1 LNEIGI
7 ELNEVIRLNEGIT
20 MNSKQRRN
28 ILLMF
33 IDITIIAFSV
43 LWSYKL
49 RFEYSIPPFYWNLAP
64 YVALIFAGLT
74 ILLYYWYHLYKK
86 VWAYVS
92 IGELY
97 TLIKANVISTAV
109 LLIVNHILQ
118 LTMDQ
123 NYVPKSIFLIS
134 FFIMT
139 LGIGGSRLA
148 WRLFHDRFF
157 QGDLRDGDRRTLVV
171 GAGDAGALVIKEL
184 RNTTH
189 FYPVAMIDDD
199 PNKMGL
205 EIMGVPIVG
214 NREDIYRIV
223 KQLRIQDIIIAM
235 PSASQQ
241 EIRKIID
248 LCKNTGVQ
256 VKILPASVADILE
269 GRLSVKI
276 RDVSVED
283 LLGREPIKV
292 DLEEIS
298 DYLQERVVLVT
309 GAGGSIGSELCR
321 QISRF
326 QPKQIVLIGHGEN
339 SIYGID
345 MELRNSHP
353 DIQIEPIIA
362 DVQDKNRVE
371 AIFKRYRPQVVFHA
385 AAHKHVPLMEK
396 NPSEAIKNN
405 VFGTKNIAEAAHD
418 FGAERFVLISTDK
431 AVNPTSVMGT
441 TKRIAEMFIQSLDKV
456 SPTKFVAVRFGNVLG
471 SRGSVVPLFKKQ
483 IEQGGPVTVTHPEMV
498 RFFMTIPEA
507 VQLVIQAGAMAKG
520 GEIFILDMGNP
531 VKIVDLAKDLIRL
544 SGLKVDEDIKIKYTG
559 MRPGEKLYEEI
570 LTKEEGTT
578 NTEHQRIF
586 IAKPNNIDFA
596 EYNFEIRKLKEVFD
610 QDEDAIKTVLKEL
623 VPTFKYK
630 GKPKEKNEPVKV

>member
-1 LNEIGI
+1 M
-7 ELNEVIRLNEGIT
+7 

-33 IDITIIAFSV
+33 IDTMIITLSV

-49 RFEYSIPPFYWNLAP
+49 RFEYSIPPFYWNIAP

-92 IGELY
+92 VGELY

-109 LLIVNHILQ
+109 LLIVNHLVQIS
-118 LTMDQ
+118 THQ
-123 NYVPKSIFLIS
+123 NYVPRSIFLIS

-148 WRLFHDRFF
+148 WRLFHDRLF
-157 QGDLRDGDRRTLVV
+157 QGDVRDGDRRTLVV

-199 PNKMGL
+199 PGKMGL
-205 EIMGVPIVG
+205 EIMGVAIVG
-214 NREDIYRIV
+214 NRNDINRIV
-223 KQLRIQDIIIAM
+223 KQLRVQDIIIAM

-241 EIRKIID
+241 DLRKIID
-248 LCKNTGVQ
+248 ICKTTGAQ
-256 VKILPASVADILE
+256 VKILPASVKDILE

-283 LLGREPIKV
+283 LLGRDPINV

-298 DYLQERVVLVT
+298 VYLKERIVLVT

-326 QPKQIVLIGHGEN
+326 QPKQLILVGHGEN

-353 DIQIEPIIA
+353 EIQIESIIA
-362 DVQDKNRVE
+362 DVQDKNRIE
-371 AIFKRYRPQVVFHA
+371 TIFKNTV
-385 AAHKHVPLMEK
+385 HK
-396 NPSEAIKNN
+396 
-405 VFGTKNIAEAAHD
+405 
-418 FGAERFVLISTDK
+418 
-431 AVNPTSVMGT
+431 
-441 TKRIAEMFIQSLDKV
+441 
-456 SPTKFVAVRFGNVLG
+456 
-471 SRGSVVPLFKKQ
+471 
-483 IEQGGPVTVTHPEMV
+483 
-498 RFFMTIPEA
+498 
-507 VQLVIQAGAMAKG
+507 
-520 GEIFILDMGNP
+520 
-531 VKIVDLAKDLIRL
+531 
-544 SGLKVDEDIKIKYTG
+544 
-559 MRPGEKLYEEI
+559 
-570 LTKEEGTT
+570 
-578 NTEHQRIF
+578 
-586 IAKPNNIDFA
+586 
-596 EYNFEIRKLKEVFD
+596 
-610 QDEDAIKTVLKEL
+610 
-623 VPTFKYK
+623 
-630 GKPKEKNEPVKV
+630 

>member
-1 LNEIGI
+1 
-7 ELNEVIRLNEGIT
+7 
-20 MNSKQRRN
+20 MNSKQKRTI
-28 ILLMF
+28 ILIL
-33 IDITIIAFSV
+33 IDIALISLSV
-43 LWSYKL
+43 LWAYLL
-49 RFEYSIPPFYWNLAP
+49 RFEYSVPSFYWQFVP
-64 YVALIFAGLT
+64 YAALSYALLT
-74 ILLYYWYHLYKK
+74 VLIYHWYHLYKK
-86 VWAYVS
+86 IWAYVS
-92 IGELY
+92 VGELY

-109 LLIVNHILQ
+109 LLITNHIVQ
-118 LTMDQ
+118 ISVGK
-123 NYVPKSIFLIS
+123 NIIPRSIFLIS

-139 LGIGGSRLA
+139 LAIGGSRLA

-157 QGDLRDGDRRTLVV
+157 LGDLKEGDRRTLVV

-199 PNKMGL
+199 PEKLGL
-205 EIMGVPIVG
+205 EILGVPIVG
-214 NREDIYRIV
+214 NRNDIPRIV
-223 KQLRIQDIIIAM
+223 KQLKVQDIIIAM
-235 PSASQQ
+235 PSVSRQ
-241 EIRKIID
+241 ELRKIID
-248 LCKNTGVQ
+248 ICKTTGAQ
-256 VKILPASVADILE
+256 VKILPASVKDILE
-269 GRLSVKI
+269 GKLSVKI

-283 LLGREPIKV
+283 LLGRDPVKV

-298 DYLQERVVLVT
+298 DYLKGRVVLVT
-309 GAGGSIGSELCR
+309 GAGGSIGSELSR
-321 QISRF
+321 QIARF
-326 QPKQIVLIGHGEN
+326 HPKQLLLLGHGEN
-339 SIYGID
+339 SIYSIE
-345 MELRNSHP
+345 MELRNKYP
-353 DIQIEPIIA
+353 DLELEPIIA
-362 DVQDKNRVE
+362 DIQDKSRIE
-371 AIFKRYRPQVVFHA
+371 MIFRKYRPQVVFHA

-456 SPTKFVAVRFGNVLG
+456 SQTKFAAVRFGNVLG

-544 SGLKVDEDIKIKYTG
+544 SGLRVDEDIKIKYTG
-559 MRPGEKLYEEI
+559 IRPGEKLYEEI
-570 LTKEEGTT
+570 LTKEEGAR
-578 NTEHQRIF
+578 NTKHDRIF
-586 IAKPNNIDFA
+586 IAKPTDIDYA
-596 EYNFEIRKLKEVFD
+596 QMNEKITQLVDVLDNDDDTIKQKLKE
-610 QDEDAIKTVLKEL
+610 I
-623 VPTFKYK
+623 VPTYQYNPLIDKQ
-630 GKPKEKNEPVKV
+630 KEKYEPVKI

>member
-1 LNEIGI
+1 
-7 ELNEVIRLNEGIT
+7 
-20 MNSKQRRN
+20 MNSKQKRRI
-28 ILLMF
+28 ILIF
-33 IDITIIAFSV
+33 IDVALISLSV
-43 LWSYKL
+43 LWAYLL
-49 RFEYSIPPFYWNLAP
+49 RFEYSIPSFYWKFVP
-64 YVALIFAGLT
+64 YAALSYAILT
-74 ILLYYWYHLYKK
+74 VLVYHWYHLYKK

-92 IGELY
+92 VGELY

-109 LLIVNHILQ
+109 LLIINHFVQESIE
-118 LTMDQ
+118 T
-123 NYVPKSIFLIS
+123 NIIPRSIFLIS

-139 LGIGGSRLA
+139 IAIGGSRLA

-157 QGDLRDGDRRTLVV
+157 LGDLKQGDRRTLVV

-199 PNKMGL
+199 PEKLGL
-205 EIMGVPIVG
+205 EILGVPIVG
-214 NREDIYRIV
+214 NRNDIPKIV
-223 KQLRIQDIIIAM
+223 KQLRVQDIIIAM
-235 PSASQQ
+235 PSASKQ
-241 EIRKIID
+241 ELRKIID
-248 LCKNTGVQ
+248 ICKTTGAQ
-256 VKILPASVADILE
+256 VKILPASVKDILE
-269 GRLSVKI
+269 GKLSVKI
-276 RDVSVED
+276 RDVDVED
-283 LLGREPIKV
+283 LLGRDPVKV

-298 DYLQERVVLVT
+298 DYLKDRVVLVT
-309 GAGGSIGSELCR
+309 GAGGSIGSELSR
-321 QISRF
+321 QIARF
-326 QPKQIVLIGHGEN
+326 HPKQLVLLGHGEN

-345 MELRNSHP
+345 MELRNQYP
-353 DIQIEPIIA
+353 ELQIEPIIA
-362 DVQDKNRVE
+362 DIQDKSRVE
-371 AIFKRYRPQVVFHA
+371 RIFREFRPEVVFHA

-441 TKRIAEMFIQSLDKV
+441 TKRIAEMFIQALDKV

-471 SRGSVVPLFKKQ
+471 SRGSVIPLFKKQ

-559 MRPGEKLYEEI
+559 IRPGEKLYEEI
-570 LTKEEGTT
+570 LTQEEGTT
-578 NTEHQRIF
+578 KTKHQRIF
-586 IAKPNNIDFA
+586 IAKPTEIDYTEF
-596 EYNFEIRKLKEVFD
+596 NQEIQKLTVVLDK
-610 QDEDAIKTVLKEL
+610 DEHEIKQALKDL
-623 VPTFKYK
+623 VPTFQYK
-630 GKPKEKNEPVKV
+630 GKENVEGKSEPLKV